1 VKTIFV
7 GNLTSNLTPD
17 ELRIL
22 LQSYGAVKEVEIV
35 KRCHSLLIFSFAG
48 VSAAGA
54 GRRNPEAVAEGP
66 HTW

>member
-35 KRCHSLLIFSFAG
+35 TD
-48 VSAAGA
+48 
-54 GRRNPEAVAEGP
+54 VATRYSSSP
-66 HTW
+66 LRA